1 MLSPVQALLRR
12 HDIPYPYECTFGLA
26 LLAIDKGVFC
36 PIFTNASPLLLRA
49 IDFRSR
55 EHVLDAFAGS
65 GAFGINAALHGA
77 SVVAFDNSKSAIDC
91 ARSNAARNNVA
102 ELIEARVGTIKE
114 AIALDEKFDLIIA
127 NPPLLPG
134 SPKGELEAA
143 VYDPGLRATIEFVE
157 VLPDHL
163 AKNGRCYLLTSD
175 VFDQYGHDLD
185 KLCQKNHLTM
195 EIVSQANF
203 GYETYRVHRMKLI

>member
-1 MLSPVQALLRR
+1 MLSPVQALLKR
-12 HDIPYPYECTFGLA
+12 HDIPYPYECIFGLA
-26 LLAIDKGVFC
+26 HLDIDKGVFC

-49 IDFRSR
+49 IDFRSGER
-55 EHVLDAFAGS
+55 VLDAFAGS

-77 SVVAFDNSKSAIDC
+77 SAVAFDNSKSAIDC

-102 ELIEARVGTIKE
+102 ALIDARVGTFKE
-114 AIALDEKFDLIIA
+114 AIALYEKFDLIIA

-143 VYDPGLRATIEFVE
+143 VYDPGLHATIEFVE
-157 VLPDHL
+157 ALPDHL
-163 AKNGRCYLLTSD
+163 AENGRCYLLTSD
-175 VFDQYGHDLD
+175 VFDQYGHDLS

-195 EIVSQANF
+195 EIVAQANF
-203 GYETYRVHRMKLI
+203 GYETYRVHRIKLI